1 MNIKTEIVALAV
13 RVLAENGIIRK
24 PDAFNEMIS
33 EIFTGQS
40 YDKRM
45 ANEIVAGTDKAV
57 TAAKRIKIAR
67 PFKKNPS
74 TNV

>member
-24 PDAFNEMIS
+24 PDTFSELFS
-33 EIFTGQS
+33 EILTGQS

-45 ANEIVAGTDKAV
+45 ADEIVASTDKAV
-57 TAAKRIKIAR
+57 VAAKRIKTAL
-67 PFKKNPS
+67 PFKKNTS
-74 TNV
+74 TTV